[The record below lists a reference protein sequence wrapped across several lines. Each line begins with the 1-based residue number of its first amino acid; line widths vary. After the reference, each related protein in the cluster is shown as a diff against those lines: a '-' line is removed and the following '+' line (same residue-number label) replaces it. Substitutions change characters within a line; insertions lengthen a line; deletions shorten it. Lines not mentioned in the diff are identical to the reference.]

1 MIYSSILLRL
11 RDLPGDDKTVNQLGE
26 TQLRSL
32 FDTAQ
37 SANPGT
43 TKLAEGLRSWV
54 KFGSSVTGAE
64 QTKRNTVEKAKPL
77 LNQKRF
83 VEKLLGIK
91 GGLKSKHLEPKT
103 PRAESCRDRRFY
115 YGAWYVEP
123 EQWEGRY
130 GRQVQTS
137 GGGNIEDKTKLK
149 LKANLPGAVDMMGFQ
164 QPVSQLQATKAFGQ
178 YLNEKKNYKKPVF
191 INYILNYSEKE
202 KS

>member
-1 MIYSSILLRL
+1 M
-11 RDLPGDDKTVNQLGE
+11 NQLGE

-54 KFGSSVTGAE
+54 KFGSSVTGAD
-64 QTKRNTVEKAKPL
+64 QTKRGIVEQVKPMLNEAK
-77 LNQKRF
+77 F
-83 VEKLLGIK
+83 VEKLLGVK
-91 GGLKSKHLEPKT
+91 GGLKSKHLRPKEP
-103 PRAESCRDRRFY
+103 RDESCRDRRLY

-123 EQWEGRY
+123 RDWQTRY
-130 GRQVQTS
+130 GRQVETT
-137 GGGNIEDKTKLK
+137 GGANIQDKTKLK
-149 LKANLPGAVDMMGFQ
+149 LRASLPGSVDMMGFQ

-178 YLNEKKNYKKPVF
+178 YLNEKKNYKKPEF

-202 KS
+202 K